1 MPSKINALHNRTGLI
16 KNYRF
21 FQYRVCPCTHYVF
34 GVDYSGSMTGQMS
47 TAHGALET
55 LVGYLDSENQG
66 SPFVYFFSYFYFNHI
81 AEIPEYLHIKPFT
94 PLPGPPG
101 ATGGTSFNNA
111 IERGVE
117 ILNMWP
123 GENMCFWLIS
133 DGGSWV
139 SQSQIDKLNEAYDR
153 ARKYGCWTCLA
164 CFYIHVNDGEAQ
176 FKDLCDKIGAP
187 FYRITP
193 TNYRAVASKVF
204 DQTVRRRAAQF
215 QDGGK

>member
-1 MPSKINALHNRTGLI
+1 MP
-16 KNYRF
+16 
-21 FQYRVCPCTHYVF
+21 
-34 GVDYSGSMTGQMS
+34 
-47 TAHGALET
+47 TAHAT
-55 LVGYLDSENQG
+55 LSLLASFLDGLNQG